1 MAHAWG
7 IKTLHDWKQLTTHK
21 FVKSSNLVNWPKLNP
36 EFNSTHHRTLVNLF
50 VTRFVTSYLF
60 FNFIEMGSDVNVT
73 CGGREIIIAISSDY
87 IQRNLEWLE
96 NGNKLSLTDLSCKAV
111 QDRSGN
117 RIIRIRDDFTKCGN
131 RITTDVSTQ
140 FSQRFHTSLFF
151 KLKQIRKTPNQSAL
165 D

>member
-1 MAHAWG
+1 
-7 IKTLHDWKQLTTHK
+7 
-21 FVKSSNLVNWPKLNP
+21 
-36 EFNSTHHRTLVNLF
+36 
-50 VTRFVTSYLF
+50 
-60 FNFIEMGSDVNVT
+60 MGSDVNVT

-140 FSQRFHTSLFF
+140 FSQPFHTSLFSSQNTESISTWS
-151 KLKQIRKTPNQSAL
+151 KLLSFTCKLRWIPLISGYIFDKQNTHRWKVGASYWRPAL
-165 D
+165 SRLSFRNLLVSRARYRMNKKSV